1 MNFSVVILAAGQGK
15 RMCSDLPKV
24 LHPLAGKPLLAHVL
38 QTVENLKPSQIL
50 CVYGHGGTQVCEAF
64 SEKSIS
70 WVHQTEQKGTG
81 HAVAQTLSHIP
92 DDHQVLVLYGD
103 VPLIQIET
111 LQNLINLSNHQN
123 IVILTVTLENPT
135 GYGRMIRDENNKII
149 QIVEEKDANKRER
162 QIKEGNSGILIAP
175 ALKLKTWLNNLK
187 PNNAQGEYYL
197 TDIIGMAVQENM
209 PIVSSQPN
217 DSEEVFGINDR
228 LQLAYLER
236 YFQKKQAEELMRKG
250 VTLIDPNRLDI
261 RGNVDVGRDIL
272 IDANVIFEGTV
283 KIGDRV
289 KIGAFCH
296 FKDVSIGDDVEIL
309 PYSIFENATI
319 EKNCKIGPFSRLR
332 PETHLSENVHIG
344 NFVELKK
351 TTVAKNSKI
360 NHLSYVGD
368 AQIGCDVNIGA
379 GTITCN
385 YDGANKHLTI
395 IEDRVFVGSDTQ
407 LVAPVTIAEGTTIG
421 AGSTIT
427 KNTLPNSLTLSRSPQ
442 KSIANWQRPVKK
454 K

>member
-15 RMCSDLPKV
+15 RMYSDLPKV

-38 QTVENLKPSQIL
+38 QTVELLKPSQIL
-50 CVYGHGGTQVCEAF
+50 CVYGHGGTQVREAF

-81 HAVAQTLSHIP
+81 HAVAQTLPHIP

-103 VPLIQIET
+103 VPLIQTET
-111 LQNLINLSNHQN
+111 LQNLINLSNDQN
-123 IVILTVTLENPT
+123 IAILTVTLENPT
-135 GYGRMIRDENNKII
+135 GYGRIIRDERNEIV
-149 QIVEEKDANKRER
+149 QIVEEKDATKKQR

-197 TDIIGMAVQENM
+197 TDIIGMAVQEN
-209 PIVSSQPN
+209 ISILSAQPV
-217 DSEEVFGINDR
+217 DSEEVFGINAR

-236 YFQKKQAEELMRKG
+236 YFQKKQAEQLMRKG
-250 VTLIDPNRLDI
+250 VTLIDPNRLDV
-261 RGNVDVGRDIL
+261 RGNVDMGRDVL
-272 IDANVIFEGTV
+272 IDANVIFEGTI
-283 KIGDRV
+283 KIGNRV

-309 PYSIFENATI
+309 PYSIFESVTI

-385 YDGANKHLTI
+385 YDGANKHQTI

-427 KNTLPNSLTLSRSPQ
+427 KDTQPNSLTLSRSPQ

>member
-38 QTVENLKPSQIL
+38 QTVENLNPLQIL
-50 CVYGHGGTQVCEAF
+50 CVHGHGGAQVIETF
-64 SEKSIS
+64 KNKSIQ
-70 WVHQTEQKGTG
+70 WVEQTEQKGTG
-81 HAVAQTLSHIP
+81 HAVKQTLHLIP

-103 VPLIQIET
+103 VPLIQTPT
-111 LQNLINLSNHQN
+111 LQQLLSLSNN
-123 IVILTVTLENPT
+123 NVAVLTVNLENPT
-135 GYGRMIRDENNKII
+135 GYGRMIRNDSK
-149 QIVEEKDANKRER
+149 QIVQIIEEKDATLEQR
-162 QIKEGNSGILIAP
+162 QIKEVNSGILTAP
-175 ALKLKTWLNNLK
+175 AKKLKNWLNNLK

-197 TDIIGMAVQENM
+197 TDIIGIAVQEN
-209 PIVSSQPN
+209 ITISSAQPTN
-217 DSEEVFGINDR
+217 PQEVFGINDR
-228 LQLAYLER
+228 LQLATLER
-236 YFQKKQAEELMRKG
+236 YFQLQQATALMEKG
-250 VTLIDPNRLDI
+250 VTLFDPNRLDI
-261 RGNVDVGRDIL
+261 RGTVETGRDIV
-272 IDANVIFEGTV
+272 IDVNVILEGNV
-283 KIGDRV
+283 EIGHRV

-296 FKDVSIGDDVEIL
+296 LKDVSIGDDVEIL
-309 PYSIFENATI
+309 PYSIFDHVII

-368 AQIGCDVNIGA
+368 AQIGCEVNIGA

-385 YDGANKHLTI
+385 YDGANKHQTI

-407 LVAPVTIAEGTTIG
+407 LIAPVTIAEGTTIG

-427 KNTLPNSLTLSRSPQ
+427 KNTVPNSLTLSRSPQ
-442 KSIANWQRPVKK
+442 KSITTWQRPVKK
-454 K
+454 H